1 MLALG
6 IAILYEATR
15 RQGKVL
21 AGFAQQI
28 IKCDGLRAEN
38 AQLASLRLDADELV
52 RLRRENA
59 EIPKLQR
66 QLWQLRQ
73 TLPSQDV
80 QETDLQ
86 RELRSEH
93 EQLQKQQQALLE
105 LPNRAACTK
114 NLELMDSAK
123 TQWVQQNGLSKGETV
138 TLGALA
144 SFFPDGFPTCP
155 DGGHYS
161 INRAGFPPACSHP
174 GHSIP

>member
-1 MLALG
+1 MSNKFGTTLLLCACLMLALG

-21 AGFAQQI
+21 AGVAQQI

-93 EQLQKQQQALLE
+93 EQ
-105 LPNRAACTK
+105 
-114 NLELMDSAK
+114 
-123 TQWVQQNGLSKGETV
+123 
-138 TLGALA
+138 
-144 SFFPDGFPTCP
+144 
-155 DGGHYS
+155 
-161 INRAGFPPACSHP
+161 
-174 GHSIP
+174 